1 MAATIFY
8 RTFRNMDVCGLCNV
22 WNRSW
27 YAKNKGETIQE
38 AQFDKFVTSKLF
50 FEPELLIVAVEPFEE
65 PDPKGLFDGRIV
77 GFVHGGFAPNQE
89 KNGCD
94 KSAGYIAMLVT
105 EERED
110 QQEILVRLLYE
121 MEKKFFQ
128 MGIRTVFVG
137 AVYPN
142 APFYT
147 EEFLGCEQNGIAEN
161 DPFLPQIL
169 LRNQYIAVER
179 YRALTFILRNI
190 IPLNF
195 SQRMLAS
202 SVDLVT
208 PEKYSLRNNAP
219 SMTPDAAENAR
230 LLAESIPRDW
240 WEICTHPNL
249 EWCHFILK
257 DQKTQESIAWVGVRE
272 LSCKENAPVLGLH
285 HLYVKPQSRNQGY
298 AKLLLTQV
306 LNKLQIKFHSCQVR
320 LLVPEVNIF
329 ALRTFAGLHFETTST
344 GNVYR
349 RELPAD
355 FPETFQT
362 NRKSEIETEFHA

>member
-8 RTFRNMDVCGLCNV
+8 RTFWNMDVYGLCRA

-27 YAKNKGETIQE
+27 YAKTNGEKVHE
-38 AQFDKFVTSKLF
+38 DVFDRFIASKLF
-50 FEPELLIVAVEPFEE
+50 FEPEHLVVAVDPSEE
-65 PDPKGLFDGRIV
+65 SDPNGPFDGRIV
-77 GFVHGGFAPNQE
+77 GFVHGGFAPNKE

-94 KSAGYIAMLVT
+94 KSVGYIAMLVS

-121 MEKKFFQ
+121 MEKIFFQ

-147 EEFLGCEQNGIAEN
+147 EEFFGCEQSGIAEN
-161 DPFLPQIL
+161 DPILPQIL

-179 YRALTFILRNI
+179 YRTLTFLLRSI
-190 IPLNF
+190 VPLNF
-195 SQRMLAS
+195 SQRILAS
-202 SVDLVT
+202 SVNLVT
-208 PEKYSLRNNAP
+208 PDKYSLRNNSA
-219 SMTPDAAENAR
+219 SSASESAGNAR
-230 LLAESIPRDW
+230 LPVEPIPRDW
-240 WEICTHPNL
+240 WEMCAHPDM
-249 EWCHFILK
+249 EWNHFVLR
-257 DQKTQESIAWVGVRE
+257 DQNTQESIAWVGIRE
-272 LSCKENAPVLGLH
+272 LSHEGDEILLGLH
-285 HLYVKPQSRNQGY
+285 HLYVRPESRNKGY

-306 LNKLQIKFHSCQVR
+306 LNKLQLRFHSCQVR
-320 LLVPEVNIF
+320 ILVPEVNIY

-355 FPETFQT
+355 FPETFQSD
-362 NRKSEIETEFHA
+362 R